1 MGKII
6 RMSMDELNHPLTNE
20 QIEMLKKAANSPI
33 VYDEDCPEFT
43 DEELKQFRRVHEL
56 KDQERR
62 KGIVSLRLSQ
72 SSIKKAKALGPKY
85 TAVLARMI
93 EIGLD
98 DPEMIKKCL

>member
-1 MGKII
+1 MGKIV
-6 RMSMDELNHPLTNE
+6 RVSLDELGPLSE
-20 QIEMLKKAANSPI
+20 DEKKMLKQASRSPI
-33 VYDEDCPEFT
+33 VYDEDCPELT
-43 DEELKQFRRVHEL
+43 DEQLKQFRRVHEL

-72 SSIKKAKALGPKY
+72 SSINKAKALGPKY